1 MSCPIPLSRISIAG
15 LGPFQRST
23 VLHLAVGS
31 TMQLLPS
38 SGARNMPS
46 AYAFSMD
53 ERSATREMGARG
65 FMSVLGRRW
74 RAVVVSAALIFAAVA
89 LVVFSLSPR
98 YTAEARLFIDP
109 RQTNVANF
117 EGVMSALP
125 TALEPVA
132 VVHSEVELLRTPAL
146 ALEVVR
152 QLDLVRDPRFNY
164 AIKAGQSFLSSVG
177 DWLRA
182 RLVLALGQLGLES
195 FAVAF
200 EAPPAEP
207 ETETQAI
214 ARLAEQVENN
224 LAVMDDGKSYVLHV
238 RFQWYSAELAAAVLN
253 KLIEIH
259 LHNQLGY
266 KVEATKRVNSW
277 LLSRIPEIRRELS
290 LSEKELQD
298 FREQH
303 QLAEAKGSTVA
314 AQQMSEL
321 NSQLIL
327 ATAERTQKE
336 SLLRDLKRLG
346 TGQGPADSIG
356 SVLGSPLI
364 QRLREQEAELL
375 RRSADLGTTF
385 GPQYPQVVSLRNQLN
400 DLHQKIKTE
409 TGKIIVSLSNDVNT
423 ARVREAQ
430 LQSSLG
436 EMQGAA
442 AQTDRFEMRSRELE
456 REVATSRMLLDD
468 MVLRAKQTG
477 MSADTEQPDTRIAS
491 PAQPPRLPSFPN
503 KALFLGIG
511 GLAALQLGVAFGLLR
526 ERTQRGFSSP
536 EEIEE
541 ATRLPVIGVIPELRS
556 RAGRLA
562 DWVIARPESVVGE
575 AIRSVKTSLYL
586 AMADDRKV
594 ALVTSALPNEGK
606 TTFVVSLARSIA
618 RGGRRVL
625 LFDCDLRKPGITKIL
640 GVQREDQNGG
650 SILLE
655 GDQCYPIINIDEA
668 SGLHYIAAKSN
679 RAEPQE
685 LLNSTNMQFFV
696 DAMRSKYD
704 LILID
709 SPPVLPVSDAL
720 ILSRLADFSLF
731 VLRGNTPRVA
741 ALGALRK
748 LRGAGVR
755 LGAIVLTRADSH
767 SYYGYA
773 YGGIG
778 GFRDEIQAEYSD

>member
-1 MSCPIPLSRISIAG
+1 
-15 LGPFQRST
+15 
-23 VLHLAVGS
+23 
-31 TMQLLPS
+31 MQLLPS
-38 SGARNMPS
+38 SGAHNMPS
-46 AYAFSMD
+46 AYAPSMD
-53 ERSATREMGARG
+53 ERSATELGAG
-65 FMSVLGRRW
+65 GVMSVLGRRW
-74 RAVVVSAALIFAAVA
+74 RSVVLSAALIFAAIA

-98 YTAEARLFIDP
+98 YTAEASLFIDP

-146 ALEVVR
+146 ALDVVR

-164 AIKAGQSFLSSVG
+164 AIIEGKSFLSSVG
-177 DWLRA
+177 DWLTA
-182 RLVLALGQLGLES
+182 RLVLGLRHLGLES
-195 FAVAF
+195 IAVAF
-200 EAPPAEP
+200 EGPRAEP
-207 ETETQAI
+207 ESETQAI
-214 ARLAEQVENN
+214 ARLAEQVGNH
-224 LAVMDDGKSYVLHV
+224 LTVVDDGKSYVLHV

-303 QLAEAKGSTVA
+303 QLSEAKGSTVA

-336 SLLRDLKRLG
+336 SLLRDMERLD
-346 TGQGPADSIG
+346 TGQSPTDSIG

-364 QRLREQEAELL
+364 QRLREQETELL

-385 GPQYPQVVSLRNQLN
+385 GPRYPQVISLRNQLN

-409 TGKIIVSLSNDVNT
+409 MSKIVVSLSNDVAT
-423 ARVREAQ
+423 ARVRETQ
-430 LQSSLG
+430 LQSNLG
-436 EMQGAA
+436 QMQGAA

-456 REVATSRMLLDD
+456 REVAASRMILDD

-491 PAQPPRLPSFPN
+491 PAVPPRLPSFPN

-511 GLAALQLGVAFGLLR
+511 GIAALQLGVAFGLLR

-536 EEIEE
+536 EEVEE

-562 DWVIARPESVVGE
+562 DWVIARPESVIGE
-575 AIRSVKTSLYL
+575 AVRSVKTSLYL

-606 TTFVVSLARSIA
+606 TTFVVALARSIA
-618 RGGRRVL
+618 RGGRKVL

-640 GVQREDQNGG
+640 GVRRENQNGG
-650 SILLE
+650 SLLLE
-655 GDQCYPIINIDEA
+655 EDQSYPIINIDEA

-685 LLNSTNMQFFV
+685 MLNSTNMQFFV
-696 DAMRSKYD
+696 DGMRSKYD

-709 SPPVLPVSDAL
+709 SPPVLPISDAL

-731 VLRGNTPRVA
+731 VLRGGHTPRTA

-755 LGAIVLTRADSH
+755 LGAIVLTRANSR
-767 SYYGYA
+767 SCYGYA

-778 GFRDEIQAEYSD
+778 DFRDEIQADYSD